1 MPWGGFDN
9 LAGHHCNTFPP
20 STGVYGF
27 SLAFLHLVWAF
38 PPSTLS
44 VLLHWTSV
52 SLWRHR
58 TSVDFFS
65 FLRFLLLLLS
75 ASLPRGLSLDF
86 DPGTWQW
93 NIDTRSGSFEP
104 HMSGILGLWFRR
116 REAMAWRLVVTD
128 DGGSLMDAAPDHLAA
143 AAGVAAWLWLA
154 GSRWPCRPWFACI

>member
-1 MPWGGFDN
+1 MGRIRQPGWSPLQHLPPIDGRLWFFSCVLTFGLGVPPFYTVRAAPLDVSQSVAASDLGG
-9 LAGHHCNTFPP
+9 
-20 STGVYGF
+20 
-27 SLAFLHLVWAF
+27 
-38 PPSTLS
+38 
-44 VLLHWTSV
+44 
-52 SLWRHR
+52 
-58 TSVDFFS
+58 FFS